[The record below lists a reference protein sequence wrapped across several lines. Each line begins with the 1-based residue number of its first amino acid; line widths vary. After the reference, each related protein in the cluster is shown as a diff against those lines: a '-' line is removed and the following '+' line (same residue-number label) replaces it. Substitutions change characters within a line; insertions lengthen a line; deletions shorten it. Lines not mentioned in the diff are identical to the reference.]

1 MAAWQ
6 TLCVMG
12 LMQSLLKSWKR
23 RFASYSAHTS
33 NHRVSAAAPVSFDPS
48 DQPLRPGVT
57 LLQGAARFVVH
68 SRHAEAVELCL
79 YDPANPAR
87 ETARARMRR
96 GEFDL
101 WQATVRGVKPGALYG
116 YRAQGPWLPQHAMR
130 FNAKKLLLDPY
141 ARAIHGV
148 PDAAPHMHT
157 TPDPQHEPGC
167 IDNGAKA
174 LKGVV
179 IDESFD
185 WAGDQP
191 PRVPWRDTVICEL
204 HVKGF
209 TQTHPKVPAALRGTY
224 AGLAHPAAIAYLR
237 DLGITSVQ
245 LLPVHQHL
253 DDQFLLDKKLTNY
266 WGYNTIGFFA
276 PHNAYAYASDPQ
288 EQVREFKAMVK
299 ALHAAGIEV
308 ILDVV
313 YNHTAEGNEHGPTL
327 MFRGLDD
334 HSYYRHQFSED
345 GASYLNMTGCGNAVD
360 SASLP
365 VLRLILDS
373 LRYWVTEMH
382 VDGFR
387 FDLAVTVAR
396 NETHAFHA
404 RSQFICAVAQDP
416 VLSQVKLI
424 AEAWDISCMDSYQV
438 GQFPEPWRELNGKYR
453 DTVRSWWRGDR
464 GHTAEFAKRF
474 CGSQDIYGWNQQ
486 RPPLASVNFLTSHDG
501 FTLLDLVSYEHK
513 HNEANGEDNRDGDNT
528 NHSSNGGFEGP
539 TVDPLILDMRVKL
552 RRGMIATLM
561 CSLGVPFLTAGDER
575 GRTQRGNN
583 NAYCQDSDISWLD
596 WVNGDEEMLDFTR
609 RMIAF
614 RRSHGV
620 FRRRAYFDGQTN
632 PATGLRDVTW
642 LEDDGSLLCHEEW
655 HNHSRC
661 CFGALF
667 DADETGSSPL
677 LLIFNNSK
685 AAQPFLL
692 PGNEDTRWTLVFDTG
707 LSPSFP
713 AATPRQYA
721 GAESHHL
728 LGRSVACLKLTAG
741 HCGEIV
747 PKAC

>member
-1 MAAWQ
+1 
-6 TLCVMG
+6 MG

-23 RFASYSAHTS
+23 RFASHSAHTS

-57 LLQGAARFVVH
+57 LLTGAARFVVH
-68 SRHAEAVELCL
+68 SRHAKAVDLCL
-79 YDPANPAR
+79 YDPADPAR
-87 ETARARMRR
+87 ETARVRMQR

-101 WQATVRGVKPGALYG
+101 WQATVNGIKPGALYG
-116 YRAQGPWLPQHAMR
+116 YRAHGPWLPQHAMR
-130 FNAKKLLLDPY
+130 HNARKLLLDPY

-148 PDAAPHMHT
+148 PDAATHMHT
-157 TPDPQHEPGC
+157 TPGPLHAPGC
-167 IDNGAKA
+167 IDNGAQA
-174 LKGVV
+174 LKSVV
-179 IDESFD
+179 IDESFE
-185 WAGDQP
+185 WSGDKP
-191 PRVPWRDTVICEL
+191 PRVPWRDTVICEM

-209 TQTHPKVPAALRGTY
+209 TQTHPKIPAALRGTY
-224 AGLAHPAAIAYLR
+224 AGLAHPAAVGYLR

-253 DDQFLLDKKLTNY
+253 DDLFLLDKNLTNY

-276 PHNAYAYASDPQ
+276 PHNSYAAASDPQ

-313 YNHTAEGNEHGPTL
+313 YNHTAEGNENGPTL

-345 GASYLNMTGCGNAVD
+345 GASYLNMTGCGNSVD

-464 GHTAEFAKRF
+464 GNTAEFAKRF

-513 HNEANGEDNRDGDNT
+513 HNEANGEDNRDGDSS
-528 NHSSNGGFEGP
+528 NHSSNCGIEGP
-539 TVDPLILDMRVKL
+539 TDDPLILDMRDKL
-552 RRGMIATLM
+552 RRGMIATMM

-596 WVNGDEEMLDFTR
+596 WSKDDEEMLDFTR

-614 RRSHGV
+614 RRIHGR

-632 PATGLRDVTW
+632 PSTGLRDVTW

-667 DADETGSSPL
+667 DADEAGSSPL

-692 PGNEDTRWTLVFDTG
+692 PGSEDTRWTLVFDTG

-713 AATPRQYA
+713 TSTPRQYA
-721 GAESHHL
+721 GAESHLL
-728 LGRSVACLKLTAG
+728 LGRSIACLKLTAG
-741 HCGEIV
+741 RCGEIE